1 METRS
6 NWVDLIAGV
15 GVDIAEVFDEG
26 QIEYVPGLGSIVQSL
41 TGDGGQE
48 TVTGKTGV
56 GELQKFTDGDNLPEG
71 KRYKT
76 YNTTI
81 VWNNY
86 GKYVDVTK
94 NTIEDKDPR
103 YKQALDEMK
112 DLSISSNYSQDKSAM
127 QLFNGGFSTTITK
140 NGYDMTW
147 PGDGVALFSSSHPS
161 VVLGQANRSNLGTA
175 ATFNTINLET
185 GIVALEEQSTSDGI
199 PVSLLGKPVVVLP
212 PALRKEG
219 FEITESVLLP
229 STANNT
235 INYYKDGAQVDMVVS
250 THLSNTFG
258 GSDTAWFLTI
268 PQRAQLSHILR
279 QAPRLEQDTNIKNK
293 VVTFTVDARWADAA
307 KSWIRTWANQG
318 A

>member
-26 QIEYVPGLGSIVQSL
+26 QIEYIPGLGSIVQSL

-127 QLFNGGFSTTITK
+127 QLFYGGFSTTITK

-147 PGDGVALFSSSHPS
+147 PGDGV
-161 VVLGQANRSNLGTA
+161 
-175 ATFNTINLET
+175 
-185 GIVALEEQSTSDGI
+185 
-199 PVSLLGKPVVVLP
+199 
-212 PALRKEG
+212 
-219 FEITESVLLP
+219 EI
-229 STANNT
+229 
-235 INYYKDGAQVDMVVS
+235 G
-250 THLSNTFG
+250 
-258 GSDTAWFLTI
+258 
-268 PQRAQLSHILR
+268 RA
-279 QAPRLEQDTNIKNK
+279 
-293 VVTFTVDARWADAA
+293 
-307 KSWIRTWANQG
+307 
-318 A
+318 